1 MNKKTNDKWVYYDKS
16 LEKHDKSI
24 RQMANNITDLM
35 DNIDKKIMRKKKNKI
50 INKII
55 AAIIGVYCLGIFV
68 LFLIFL
74 AKILILAIIK

>member
-1 MNKKTNDKWVYYDKS
+1 MNRKIKDKWVYYDKS
-16 LEKHDKSI
+16 LEKQDKSI

-35 DNIDKKIMRKKKNKI
+35 DNIDKKIKQKKKGKI
-50 INKII
+50 VNKII
-55 AAIIGVYCLGIFV
+55 ASIIGISCLGIFV